1 MSTETR
7 WTWSVE
13 ARFPSVRGGGQ
24 YLIAELLAALK
35 RDKWSEGDI
44 FGVHLAVEEALV
56 NAICHGNR
64 SDANKHVS
72 MACKLTSD
80 RVLIEIADEGKG
92 FDPALRPRLHR
103 GGKSQTP
110 QRPWHYA
117 HAKLHVPGRI
127 HRRRPSRADGKTSL
141 AAGLIPRLATPATLR
156 NPWASGSIAPTGTK

>member
-35 RDKWSEGDI
+35 RDQWSEGDI

-92 FDPALRPRLHR
+92 FDPAC
-103 GGKSQTP
+103 
-110 QRPWHYA
+110 
-117 HAKLHVPGRI
+117 VPDCTAGENLK
-127 HRRRPSRADGKTSL
+127 RPSGRGIMLMRNYMSRVEYTDGGHRVLLEKHRSPP
-141 AAGLIPRLATPATLR
+141 G
-156 NPWASGSIAPTGTK
+156 